1 MYRYPIHLVHRSH
14 RFTILGRSRCECC
27 FCLCFEAGWTN
38 EMAKS
43 KMYIFLHFHHHYRF
57 EQCQHLQKKRKRK
70 TNDNTEDTVINLV
83 NGISIKCMMIV
94 MHDVKRISEFDKEIF
109 MEINIE
115 HWTSDIEAFL
125 SAERWT
131 STIEHHFETSIVAS
145 FWQFLNKTGDWMN
158 SEQSIVVKTKKK
170 IYRSNGTF
178 NIQPISKNPLHASMP
193 KWSFILLHSLLASL
207 FKFKR

>member
-1 MYRYPIHLVHRSH
+1 MIKCIAVQFNMSIAHIDSAFLAVLV
-14 RFTILGRSRCECC
+14 CECC

-57 EQCQHLQKKRKRK
+57 EQCHIYKKKAKKQWQYRRYGDQFSQWNFHKMHDDSDAWCK
-70 TNDNTEDTVINLV
+70 TNF
-83 NGISIKCMMIV
+83 K
-94 MHDVKRISEFDKEIF
+94 FDKEIF

-115 HWTSDIEAFL
+115 HWTLDIEAFL

-158 SEQSIVVKTKKK
+158 SEQSIVVKQKKN

-178 NIQPISKNPLHASMP
+178 NIQPISKTPLHASLP
-193 KWSFILLHSLLASL
+193 QCLNGHL
-207 FKFKR
+207 FCSICY